1 MVLRYS
7 WHACERVRARSGRKT
22 RVSASASVW
31 NQLQAAH
38 SPQSSTRPMAPP
50 GALGGAWCSGARG
63 SRVSVCGALRDSSQC
78 ICEGLEPAKIATDS
92 AIEHPGDGATGG
104 ARGPQVLRCS
114 CTLASVLL
122 ATGVELSMRMCEHL
136 ELILVLPP
144 RRQDCLLAPAAN
156 SRSLN
161 SY

>member
-1 MVLRYS
+1 
-7 WHACERVRARSGRKT
+7 
-22 RVSASASVW
+22 
-31 NQLQAAH
+31 
-38 SPQSSTRPMAPP
+38 MAPP

-63 SRVSVCGALRDSSQC
+63 SRVSVCGALRDSTQW
-78 ICEGLEPAKIATDS
+78 ICERLEPAEIATYS

-156 SRSLN
+156 SRHLD